1 MVFIRNLYYR
11 IIFLGGGGK
20 KKENHEEYAVQHLKA
35 DLSFVYKKWKQQK

>member
-11 IIFLGGGGK
+11 IIFFGG

>member
-11 IIFLGGGGK
+11 IIFLGGG
-20 KKENHEEYAVQHLKA
+20 KETHEEYAVQHLKA